1 MFVDISPLLYPIYF
15 TIEKNII
22 YFFDMNGF
30 EQNKIESRISLI
42 LMTADNYIARINL
55 DIENPTTIQSE
66 IEKNQDIILRING
79 ST

>member
-1 MFVDISPLLYPIYF
+1 
-15 TIEKNII
+15 
-22 YFFDMNGF
+22 MNGF